1 MPKKP
6 LNRNEDQT
14 TIPQGKM
21 LLDAI
26 DIQKMGFSR
35 RNSYCLLNTKGMPVL
50 KIGGRKYMHRRLF
63 EAVLELAAMRGED
76 LKISGEECEE
86 ENV

>member
-6 LNRNEDQT
+6 LNKNEDQS

-35 RNSYCLLNTKGMPVL
+35 RNAYCLLNSKDMPVL
-50 KIGGRKYMHRRLF
+50 RIGGRKYMHRRLF
-63 EAVLELAAMRGED
+63 DAVLELAAMRGED
-76 LKISGEECEE
+76 LRISDEEYEE
-86 ENV
+86 ENA